1 MWVLCSVCIL
11 PAVYVLR
18 VDHSRNNLDHGMED
32 QVPTWHEQTRQRD
45 EFSSG
50 RFAAQLWNGP

>member
-50 RFAAQLWNGP
+50 RFAAQLW